1 MFNRPITFCFGR
13 VEELE
18 RSLTAMKEQQVA
30 LRDQLRQEN
39 ERKKKLEGEL
49 ANDHARIAEL
59 ERQLSEKR
67 RDRSRRGDALAA
79 AADVFGDELQRGGS
93 HADSE
98 REHKWRWL
106 VAEEER
112 LVELRSAIQCQSEEL
127 EERQNILEKREK
139 AFLEKSAQS
148 DLVHCGASVSVSQDL
163 TASGVRQKSV
173 RSPITQ
179 DKVTQTSACVTE
191 TGANGADGASASKP
205 ADKEAIRREIRNM
218 RHTRDALVI
227 QRQELDE
234 RQHRGRELEPEEE
247 HRLLELDEAIE
258 AVDAAIEYKN
268 EVICSRNRELKSPV
282 NIWNFSVP

>member
-1 MFNRPITFCFGR
+1 
-13 VEELE
+13 
-18 RSLTAMKEQQVA
+18 MKEQQVA
-30 LRDQLRQEN
+30 LKDQLRQES

-49 ANDHARIAEL
+49 ANDHARITEL

-79 AADVFGDELQRGGS
+79 AADAFGDELQREGS
-93 HADSE
+93 YADSE

-139 AFLEKSAQS
+139 ALLEKSAQS

-179 DKVTQTSACVTE
+179 DKVTQTSACATE
-191 TGANGADGASASKP
+191 TGAAANGADGASASVSKP

-282 NIWNFSVP
+282 NISNFNVP